1 MVSQYIILSRIL
13 DYLRVDEYTSNKIR
27 DIEKENKDALYLYD
41 IMQISHKHLVK
52 KGSQIHQFKYQVQLP
67 KTYYTSYPQKQK
79 DLLPNSEM
87 IDFNIALSAKEITD
101 EDKYCIQ
108 FLEESN
114 YLNKTDLS
122 ILLLIMTL
130 PNWHIGVYPPN
141 KGENK
146 HR

>member
-52 KGSQIHQFKYQVQLP
+52 KGSQIYQFKYQIQLP
-67 KTYYTSYPQKQK
+67 KTYYTSYPKKQK

-87 IDFNIALSAKEITD
+87 IDFNISLSAKEITD

-130 PNWHIGVYPPN
+130 PNWHIGVYPQ
-141 KGENK
+141 KAEENK
-146 HR
+146 HS

>member
-13 DYLRVDEYTSNKIR
+13 DYLRIDEYTSNKIR
-27 DIEKENKDALYLYD
+27 DIEKESKDALYLYD

-52 KGSQIHQFKYQVQLP
+52 KGSQIYQFKYQIQLP
-67 KTYYTSYPQKQK
+67 KTYYTSYPKKQK

-87 IDFNIALSAKEITD
+87 IDFNISLSGKEITD

-114 YLNKTDLS
+114 YLNKTDLA